1 MTEDVVY
8 KILLLGDTS
17 VGKTC
22 FLLRYTDKIFE
33 ESHISTIGLDYRL
46 KSMTLKSGKNI
57 KLQIWDTSG
66 QERFRAIT
74 KNYYKQA
81 HGILLMYDITN
92 DKTYSNIQKWI
103 TQIKEETSSN
113 IVVFII
119 GNKIDLEKERVIS
132 YDDGK
137 NLAEQYQYPFFE
149 ASSKTAVNINEI
161 FENIAEKV
169 DEQFSKVVRKSSTIK
184 KNKVY
189 KAKNRCC

>member
-1 MTEDVVY
+1 MTEDIVY

-46 KSMTLKSGKNI
+46 KSMTLKNGKNI

-81 HGILLMYDITN
+81 NGILLMYDITN
-92 DKTYSNIQKWI
+92 EKSFSNIQNWI

-113 IVVFII
+113 IVLFII
-119 GNKIDLEKERVIS
+119 GNKIDLEDQRKITYEN
-132 YDDGK
+132 GK
-137 NLAEQYQYPFFE
+137 NLAKQYQYPFFE
-149 ASSKTAVNINEI
+149 ASSKSAININEI
-161 FENIAEKV
+161 FDNMAENV
-169 DEQFSKVVRKSSTIK
+169 DEVFSKVVKKSLLIK

-189 KAKNRCC
+189 KAKKGCC

>member
-1 MTEDVVY
+1 MTEDIVY

-46 KSMTLKSGKNI
+46 KSMTLKNGKNI

-81 HGILLMYDITN
+81 NGILLMYDITN
-92 DKTYSNIQKWI
+92 EKSFSNIQNWI
-103 TQIKEETSSN
+103 TQIREETSSN
-113 IVVFII
+113 IVLFII
-119 GNKIDLEKERVIS
+119 GNKIDLEDQRKITYEN
-132 YDDGK
+132 GK
-137 NLAEQYQYPFFE
+137 NLAKQYQYPFFE
-149 ASSKTAVNINEI
+149 ASSKSAININEI
-161 FENIAEKV
+161 FDNMAENV
-169 DEQFSKVVRKSSTIK
+169 DEVFSKVVKKSLLIK

-189 KAKNRCC
+189 KAKKGCC

>member
-1 MTEDVVY
+1 MTEDIVY

-46 KSMTLKSGKNI
+46 KSMTLKNGKNI

-81 HGILLMYDITN
+81 NGILLMYDITN
-92 DKTYSNIQKWI
+92 EKSFSNIQNWI
-103 TQIKEETSSN
+103 NQIKEETSSN
-113 IVVFII
+113 IVLFII
-119 GNKIDLEKERVIS
+119 GNKIDLEDQRKITYENWN
-132 YDDGK
+132 
-137 NLAEQYQYPFFE
+137 NLAKQYQYPFFE
-149 ASSKTAVNINEI
+149 ASSKSAININEI
-161 FENIAEKV
+161 FDNMAEKV
-169 DEQFSKVVRKSSTIK
+169 DEVFSKIVKRSSLIK

-189 KAKNRCC
+189 KAKTGCC

>member
-1 MTEDVVY
+1 MTEDIVY

-46 KSMTLKSGKNI
+46 KSMTLKNGKNI

-81 HGILLMYDITN
+81 NGILLMYDITN
-92 DKTYSNIQKWI
+92 EKSFSNIQNWI

-113 IVVFII
+113 IVLFII
-119 GNKIDLEKERVIS
+119 GNKIDLEDQRKITYEN
-132 YDDGK
+132 GK
-137 NLAEQYQYPFFE
+137 NLAKQYQYPFFE
-149 ASSKTAVNINEI
+149 ASSKSAININEI
-161 FENIAEKV
+161 FDNMAENV
-169 DEQFSKVVRKSSTIK
+169 DEVFSKVVKKSLLIK

-189 KAKNRCC
+189 KAKTGCC